1 MASACRSPVATAFSW
16 AAITLS
22 VLQPSLTFAQSAQV
36 KSVSN
41 VSAESLDRYSSAF
54 VRISKLRRE
63 ARRQESMMPEN
74 ERRVLGQ
81 RLALGI
87 EQALERAG
95 LKRAEFNRITRQ
107 IEVDPELRRRVR
119 QRVMEKVVGV

>member
-1 MASACRSPVATAFSW
+1 
-16 AAITLS
+16 
-22 VLQPSLTFAQSAQV
+22 
-36 KSVSN
+36 
-41 VSAESLDRYSSAF
+41 
-54 VRISKLRRE
+54 
-63 ARRQESMMPEN
+63 MPEN